1 MSTAPEPTFAP
12 CSVAPT
18 TELLLRWA
26 AAVEDFSPIHFD
38 RDAAAARGFDSPLVH
53 GPWKAAVLR
62 ILLTRWLGPHA
73 QIHTLSTRYLNPD
86 TVGSALQF
94 AGHVVGSAPTSDGAT
109 EVHCALSVRDD
120 RGRVTVEGEAVATIT
135 PDSGERLPM
144 ERLRA
149 ALRLGEEAG
158 RFTYRVQANDVEAF
172 AAAYPGE
179 PASGAPPL
187 HSPEARRWLRRW
199 FDFRDNSRR
208 GGWDSLRDW
217 KKALEAEWRR
227 EFRTVIEKKPASPSV
242 RTDAGTGGVW
252 ALKQRLDAVR
262 AEIAEHPAREG
273 SRAYAG
279 DGLVTPEMEADLA
292 RLRKE
297 TAELEG
303 AIRS

>member
-172 AAAYPGE
+172 AAAIG
-179 PASGAPPL
+179 ASA
-187 HSPEARRWLRRW
+187 
-199 FDFRDNSRR
+199 D
-208 GGWDSLRDW
+208 
-217 KKALEAEWRR
+217 LEAPATYFAALDPVERR
-227 EFRTVIEKKPASPSV
+227 DLDL
-242 RTDAGTGGVW
+242 DAFLHRLPFPMTGGGNAFNEVTYERPIRVGDVITVVTRYTDVYEK
-252 ALKQRLDAVR
+252 A
-262 AEIAEHPAREG
+262 G
-273 SRAYAG
+273 SRGTLLFRVRENEMRDA
-279 DGLVTPEMEADLA
+279 DGALVATSRCGHVLSFRIDGV
-292 RLRKE
+292 RGQR
-297 TAELEG
+297 
-303 AIRS
+303 